1 MSLLV
6 SNVEAAVQN
15 IQKLETELQA
25 KKGLKLILVIDS
37 RERDEKMHQILK
49 TLKNHE
55 IRQLNET
62 DFQIITKNQ
71 NDVEKIEFA
80 FERKRVDDLSSS
92 IIDGRLR
99 KQTNKMCINLDC
111 KCAFIIEKMPR
122 NNFTELD
129 LIFGNETTLVNNNLS
144 ISHTTMLAAI
154 SNRIVK
160 HGISCITTESSTH
173 TALVILQCLQSVA
186 KNLLEL
192 KDEIENALMP
202 ELLCAA
208 AENETI
214 SDKTTVRKLCSSL
227 HPATVTFFRQLLL
240 IDRITPSFAN
250 SIIQKW
256 PNQKSWGEFMQN
268 ELIDVFN
275 ELKQIKN
282 DKNKNLGPA
291 LACKLIN
298 YFYGT
303 NHTTKNDKLIVI
315 V

>member
-1 MSLLV
+1 MSLLI

-15 IQKLETELQA
+15 IQKLEAELQA

-49 TLKNHE
+49 KLKNHE

-71 NDVEKIEFA
+71 SDVEKIEFA

-99 KQTNKMCINLDC
+99 KQTNKMCANLDC
-111 KCAFIIEKMPR
+111 KSAFIIEKMPR
-122 NNFTELD
+122 NDFTELD
-129 LIFGNETTLVNNNLS
+129 LIFGNETTLVNNNLA
-144 ISHTTMLAAI
+144 ISHTAMLAAI
-154 SNRIVK
+154 SNRIIK
-160 HGISCITTESSTH
+160 YGISCITTESSTH
-173 TALVILQCLQSVA
+173 TALVILQCMQSVA
-186 KNLLEL
+186 KNLL
-192 KDEIENALMP
+192 DETENNTIMP

-208 AENETI
+208 SENETI
-214 SDKTTVRKLCSSL
+214 SDKIAVRKLPSNL

-256 PNQKSWGEFMQN
+256 PNQKSWAEFMQN
-268 ELIDVFN
+268 TELSIVFN

-303 NHTTKNDKLIVI
+303 NYTTKNDKINV
-315 V
+315 